1 MRLAKAPRMLND
13 RLAALFAEIH
23 HNVDRLC
30 DDLQFDRPD
39 LAAAVRQRASCIPR
53 PEELVPKLPAPPH
66 VSAER
71 LGPLLYDALDEG
83 VIDSRQFDAL
93 MIDRTRARRL
103 IAERAPR

>member
-1 MRLAKAPRMLND
+1 MAPCMLND

-39 LAAAVRQRASCIPR
+39 LAAAVRRRASCIPR
-53 PEELVPKLPAPPH
+53 PEELVPKPP
-66 VSAER
+66 VRSQTSVDR

-83 VIDSRQFDAL
+83 VIDARQFDAL

-103 IAERAPR
+103 IAERAQR

>member
-1 MRLAKAPRMLND
+1 MSPRMLND

-30 DDLQFDRPD
+30 DDLQIDRPD
-39 LAAAVRQRASCIPR
+39 LAAAVRRRASCIPR
-53 PEELVPKLPAPPH
+53 PEELVPKVPVKTELS
-66 VSAER
+66 VER

-83 VIDSRQFDAL
+83 VIDARQFDAL

-103 IAERAPR
+103 FAERAAR